1 MILGFS
7 EKGVVFFPDP
17 ILVGTPGDYGL
28 KYEEVWFSAADGV
41 RLHGWWVPKEGAPV
55 LLWFHGNGGNIS
67 HRLENIKLL
76 HDLVGVTVFIFDY
89 REYGKSQGRIT
100 REGTYLDAAA
110 AYRYVTE
117 TRKIPARDIVL
128 FGRSLGTALAT
139 DLAVQV
145 PCRSLIL
152 ESAYTSSQD
161 MARLYLPF
169 LFDWRPSVPYDN
181 LGKIGQIS
189 VPLLVIHGE
198 DDEIIPVDMG
208 RRVFAAAPDPKE
220 LYLIPQAHHNDTYLV
235 GGKAYFERLRA
246 FILPEKN
253 SR

>member
-1 MILGFS
+1 MILEFS

-17 ILVGTPGDYGL
+17 ELIGTPGDLGME
-28 KYEEVWFSAADGV
+28 YEEVWFTSEDGV
-41 RLHGWWVPKEGAPV
+41 KLHGWWVPKEGAPV

-76 HDLVGVTVFIFDY
+76 LDLVGVSVFIFDY
-89 REYGKSQGRIT
+89 REYGKSEGRIS

-110 AYRYVTE
+110 AYRYVAE
-117 TRKIPARDIVL
+117 TRKIPARNIVL

-139 DLAVQV
+139 DLAVKN

-152 ESAYTSSQD
+152 ESAYTNSQD

-169 LFDWRPSVPYDN
+169 FFDWRPRVPYDN
-181 LGKIGQIS
+181 IGKIGQIK

-208 RRVFAAAPDPKE
+208 RRVFAAAPEPKK
-220 LYLIPQAHHNDTYLV
+220 LYIIPRSHHNDTYLV
-235 GGKAYFERLRA
+235 GGQDYFQRLQA
-246 FILPEKN
+246 FIFPQGD
-253 SR
+253 